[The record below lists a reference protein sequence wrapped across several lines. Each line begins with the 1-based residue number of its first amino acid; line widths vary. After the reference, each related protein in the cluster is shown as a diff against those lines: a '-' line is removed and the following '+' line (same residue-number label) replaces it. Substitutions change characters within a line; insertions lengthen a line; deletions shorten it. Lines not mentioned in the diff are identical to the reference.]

1 MESALSLL
9 FNLPACGFLGLG
21 RGSLGGLADVV
32 AGWPGAGSWVLAVVR
47 LVVLPTSWRVA
58 GCRFFDPGGRPG
70 PGLAG
75 FGALA
80 GTGSVWR
87 RFRNPRRTRAG
98 VRRPGW
104 QGRCQGSRISA
115 ARGRARY
122 S

>member
-87 RFRNPRRTRAG
+87 RVREPRRARGGGGGRG
-98 VRRPGW
+98 VRGRRPGRPLI
-104 QGRCQGSRISA
+104 GGA
-115 ARGRARY
+115 
-122 S
+122 